1 VPADAR
7 RRLQLGISHY
17 NVSATIKMYV
27 ARTRRCTMQPLEEVI
42 ATMRRSKIARGESLA
57 TRSGR
62 AKGHRHSRLRHGHA
76 KMGEASNGQVPGLR
90 ERKKARLRQ
99 QIIDTAVKLFRKH
112 GYDNTRIDDIVEIL
126 EISQPTFFR
135 YFPTKDAVLREVGR
149 RGFACQMERLKI
161 ELSSK
166 ATTAERLRRF
176 YRSVAR
182 SAESDRPLWQA
193 VVLSGAMD
201 PIRSPDMREPEQATV
216 QLLREILDQGQANG
230 EVTRDFPIV
239 HLAEFMEGLY
249 TTVVRQWAVDLT
261 GPHKLT
267 ERVDNAVEFF
277 IRAVKN

>member
-1 VPADAR
+1 
-7 RRLQLGISHY
+7 
-17 NVSATIKMYV
+17 
-27 ARTRRCTMQPLEEVI
+27 
-42 ATMRRSKIARGESLA
+42 MRRSKVARAESPA
-57 TRSGR
+57 TPSGR
-62 AKGHRHSRLRHGHA
+62 VKEHGSLRLRRGHA
-76 KMGEASNGQVPGLR
+76 NIDEAPGGQMPGLR

-99 QIIDTAVKLFRKH
+99 QIIDTAVKLFRKQ
-112 GYDNTRIDDIVEIL
+112 GYENTRIDDVVEIL

-149 RGFACQMERLKI
+149 RGFACQMEKLEF

-176 YRSVAR
+176 YKSLAR
-182 SAESDRPLWQA
+182 MTEADRPLWQA

-201 PIRSPDMREPEQATV
+201 PVRSPDMREPEQATV
-216 QLLREILDQGQANG
+216 GLLREILDQGQASG

-267 ERVDNAVEFF
+267 ERVDSAVEFF
-277 IRAVKN
+277 IRAVKS